1 MVHKGAKAL
10 LKSFQPTVLL
20 RFQFDYQENGKT
32 RIQMQIQS
40 GFDPIVEFTTCNQ
53 QDQSLDL
60 SSSSRYLR
68 DFLSNKLK
76 IDLGCV
82 PAKGQLISE

>member
-53 QDQSLDL
+53 
-60 SSSSRYLR
+60 
-68 DFLSNKLK
+68 
-76 IDLGCV
+76 
-82 PAKGQLISE
+82 